1 MAYDWF
7 NMLFAIVCIVIGS
20 NKMLDL
26 EIKFLPVMFIVI
38 GVVALFAN
46 IKKLR

>member
-1 MAYDWF
+1 
-7 NMLFAIVCIVIGS
+7 ML
-20 NKMLDL
+20 NL

-46 IKKLR
+46 IKKLRWFYKLF